1 MDRLTVVKLGTRGA
15 ASPKKPLNSRRHIPR
30 GWTQILKRE
39 SKILLDLFVE
49 KMKICEDQEGR
60 ENLSIFYDVP
70 RKRKPIVPWTNAL
83 QRMAPNLGI
92 SWKSSRAYR

>member
-70 RKRKPIVPWTNAL
+70 RKRKPHRPMNKCFAKNGTKFRHFMEVV
-83 QRMAPNLGI
+83 
-92 SWKSSRAYR
+92 KSI